1 MPTLVKTKSQ
11 QNKSATPMMAQYLAI
26 KEEHPDSLLFYR
38 MGDFY
43 ELFFQDAEIAAASL
57 DIALTKRGKHAGEDI
72 PMCGVPVHSA
82 DGYLQKLIRK
92 GHRVAVAEQTESPA
106 EAKKRGYKAVVAREV
121 VRLVT
126 PGTITED
133 NLLDACSHNFLL
145 AMARVGKDHAMAW
158 LDISTGEFFATATCP
173 EDFGAN
179 LSRLQPGEILISE
192 KWLEDTEIAELAS
205 EWDKALTPLPSVRF
219 DSQNG
224 EKRLEKLFDVATLD
238 AFGAFS
244 RAELAAAGALVDYV
258 ELTQKGKFPLIKPPV
273 QVATNDVMSIDAA
286 TRRNLELT
294 RTMSGERSGSL
305 LATIDRTVTG
315 GGGRRLA
322 ADISSPL
329 TQPDKILK
337 RLDMVSYFVGDH
349 ERRGRLRDI
358 LRRCPDTERA
368 LSRLVLGRGGPRDL
382 VLIRDGLGET
392 ANIRDA
398 LTRKNLDTLPE
409 ALTAASEQLG
419 YHAELV
425 ETLRAALAP
434 DVPFLARDGGF
445 IARGF
450 RADLDEFR
458 TLRDESRRHIANL
471 QATYAKEVNIP
482 SLKIKHNNVLGY
494 FIEITPRFVE
504 KMTEDFIHR
513 QTMANAVRYSTV
525 ALGELEDK
533 ISRAAD
539 RALALELTLFD
550 ELVAKVKETGA
561 AILSAASAI
570 AEIDVAASHA
580 ELAVEQSYCRPV
592 VDDSLSFEITAG
604 RHPVVETALKADA
617 EADFVANDCCLNEG
631 QRLWLLTGPNMAGK
645 STFLRQN
652 ALITI
657 LAQIGAFVPAEKAH
671 IGIVDRL
678 FSRVGAA
685 DDLARGRSTF
695 MVEMVE
701 TAAILN
707 QAGPRSLVILD
718 EIGRGTATFDGLSI
732 AWATVEN
739 LHEANQCRAL
749 FATHYHELTA
759 LAGKLPALQNHS
771 MRVRE
776 WKGDVIFLH
785 EVAEGSADRSY
796 GIQVAK
802 LAGLPKAVIHRAESV
817 LKALEEKDQ
826 GSAATRLAN
835 DLPLFATVIQE
846 TKESEKRKAPSEIEE
861 RVATIN
867 ADELSPRD
875 ALSLIYKL
883 KELMD
888 KDASGINKGYTDL

>member
-11 QNKSATPMMAQYLAI
+11 LNKSATPMMAQYLAI

-133 NLLDACSHNFLL
+133 NLLDARSHNFLL

-158 LDISTGEFFATATCP
+158 LDISTGEFFATATRP
-173 EDFGAN
+173 EELGAH
-179 LSRLQPGEILISE
+179 LSRLQPGEILVSE
-192 KWLEDTEIAELAS
+192 KWLEDGEIVELTS
-205 EWDKALTPLPSVRF
+205 EWEKALTPLPSVRF

-224 EKRLEKLFDVATLD
+224 EKRLKKLFDVATLD

-273 QVATNDVMSIDAA
+273 QMATNDVMSIDSA

-329 TQPDKILK
+329 TQPAEIMK

-349 ERRGRLRDI
+349 ERRERLRDI

-368 LSRLVLGRGGPRDL
+368 LSRLMLGRGGPRDL
-382 VLIRDGLGET
+382 VLIRDGLAET

-398 LTRKNLDTLPE
+398 LTRRNLDTLPE

-419 YHAELV
+419 FHAELV
-425 ETLRAALAP
+425 ETLKAALAP
-434 DVPFLARDGGF
+434 DVPLLARDGGF

-458 TLRDESRRHIANL
+458 TLRDESRRHIAGL
-471 QATYAKEVNIP
+471 QAAYAKEVGIP

-504 KMTEDFIHR
+504 KMTDDFIHR

-539 RALALELTLFD
+539 RAHALELTLFD
-550 ELVAKVKETGA
+550 ELVAQIKETGA
-561 AILSAASAI
+561 AILAAASAI

-580 ELAVEQSYCRPV
+580 ELAIEQSYCRPV
-592 VDDSLSFEITAG
+592 VDDSLGFEITGG
-604 RHPVVETALKADA
+604 RHPVVEIALKADA
-617 EADFVANDCCLNEG
+617 EANFVANDCCLNEE

-652 ALITI
+652 ALIAI
-657 LAQIGAFVPAEKAH
+657 LAQIGAFVPATTAH

-802 LAGLPKAVIHRAESV
+802 LAGLPKAVIHRAETV

-835 DLPLFATVIQE
+835 DLPLFATVI
-846 TKESEKRKAPSEIEE
+846 KEAKEHDKQKLPSELEE
-861 RVATIN
+861 RLGEIN
-867 ADELSPRD
+867 ADDLSPRE
-875 ALSLIYKL
+875 ALSLLYEL

-888 KDASGINKGYTDL
+888 RNTSS